1 MQAMLTGLPILAC
14 WVFLGVYWNISA
26 RSIKPTAEG
35 QDWSGRLARM
45 PIWLAYILFIVS
57 WAYPFGMGVIR
68 PTAVSGSIAVAIC
81 ALGLL
86 VSIWSRRVLGNE
98 WSRDVELKQGHKL
111 VERGPYAFVRHPI
124 YTGHLLMGLGTAI
137 GSGRL
142 VAFAGLALFFVG
154 FWIKLRQEERLLGK
168 SFPEEY
174 RAYRARVR
182 ALVPYV
188 L

>member
-1 MQAMLTGLPILAC
+1 MQAMLTGILILGC
-14 WVFLGVYWNISA
+14 WVFLVVYWNISA
-26 RSIKPTAEG
+26 RSVKPTAEG

-45 PIWLAYILFIVS
+45 PIWLGYFLLIVICV
-57 WAYPFGMGVIR
+57 YPFGKVVVR
-68 PTAVSGSIAVAIC
+68 RTAVSGWVAVAIC

-86 VSIWSRRVLGNE
+86 LSIWSRRALGSE

-154 FWIKLRQEERLLGK
+154 FWIKLRQEEKLLMR

-174 RAYRARVR
+174 PAYRARIR

>member
-1 MQAMLTGLPILAC
+1 MPE
-14 WVFLGVYWNISA
+14 A
-26 RSIKPTAEG
+26 R
-35 QDWSGRLARM
+35 RLVM
-45 PIWLAYILFIVS
+45 S
-57 WAYPFGMGVIR
+57 
-68 PTAVSGSIAVAIC
+68 
-81 ALGLL
+81 
-86 VSIWSRRVLGNE
+86 
-98 WSRDVELKQGHKL
+98 
-111 VERGPYAFVRHPI
+111 GPYRFVRHPI

-154 FWIKLRQEERLLGK
+154 FWIKLRQEEKLLMR

-174 RAYRARVR
+174 PAYRARIR

>member
-1 MQAMLTGLPILAC
+1 MPTGRLILAC
-14 WVFLGVYWNISA
+14 WFFLVLYWNISA

-35 QDWSGRLARM
+35 QDWGGRLARM
-45 PIWLAYILFIVS
+45 PIWLGYILLIVV
-57 WAYPFGMGVIR
+57 WVVPFGVVAIR
-68 PTAVSGSIAVAIC
+68 RTAVSGSLATAIC

-86 VSIWSRRVLGNE
+86 VSIWSRRALGSE
-98 WSRDVELKQGHKL
+98 WSRDVELKQEHKL

-154 FWIKLRQEERLLGK
+154 FWIKLRQEERLLVRN
-168 SFPEEY
+168 FPEEY
-174 RAYRARVR
+174 PAYRARVR

>member
-1 MQAMLTGLPILAC
+1 MLTGIPILAC

-26 RSIKPTAEG
+26 RSAKPAAEG

-45 PIWLAYILFIVS
+45 PIWLGYILLIVI
-57 WAYPFGMGVIR
+57 WVYPLGMVAIR
-68 PTAVSGSIAVAIC
+68 PTAVSDALAVAIC

-86 VSIWSRRVLGNE
+86 VSIWSRTALGSE

-124 YTGHLLMGLGTAI
+124 YTGHLLLALGTAI

-142 VAFAGLALFFVG
+142 VAFAGLALFVVG
-154 FWIKLRQEERLLGK
+154 FWIKLRQEERLLVS
-168 SFPEEY
+168 SFPDEY
-174 RAYRARVR
+174 PAYRARVR

>member
-1 MQAMLTGLPILAC
+1 MLTGILILAC
-14 WVFLGVYWNISA
+14 WAFLGVYWSISA
-26 RSIKPTAEG
+26 RSIKPTAKG

-45 PIWLAYILFIVS
+45 PIWLGYILLIVS
-57 WAYPFGMGVIR
+57 WAYPRGIAAIR
-68 PTAVSGSIAVAIC
+68 PTPVSGWLAVAIC

-111 VERGPYAFVRHPI
+111 VEQGPYAFVRHPI

-137 GSGRL
+137 GSGRPA
-142 VAFAGLALFFVG
+142 AFAGLALFFAG
-154 FWIKLRQEERLLGK
+154 FWIKLTQEERLLVRR
-168 SFPEEY
+168 FPEEY
-174 RAYRARVR
+174 AAYRARVR

>member
-1 MQAMLTGLPILAC
+1 
-14 WVFLGVYWNISA
+14 VYWNISA

-45 PIWLAYILFIVS
+45 PIWLGYILFIVI
-57 WAYPFGMGVIR
+57 WVYPFGMVAIR
-68 PTAVSGSIAVAIC
+68 RTAVSGSLAVAIC

-86 VSIWSRRVLGNE
+86 VSIWSRRALGNE
-98 WSRDVELKQGHKL
+98 WSRDVELKQGQQA
-111 VERGPYAFVRHPI
+111 GG
-124 YTGHLLMGLGTAI
+124 TGTVCFRAASDLHRPSALGLGRPLAP
-137 GSGRL
+137 GCWLR
-142 VAFAGLALFFVG
+142 FAGLALFFVG
-154 FWIKLRQEERLLGK
+154 FWIKLRQEERLLVR

-174 RAYRARVR
+174 PAYRARVR